1 MAFILDFDLLN
12 KFGSKLVND
21 TGASLDANGSTASGR
36 TKSSLRF
43 EVDASSFKFY
53 GRAFINTLE
62 VGRRATVNQGNGS
75 LRSAILQWIK
85 DKNIIPKGKAT
96 QESLSWAIS
105 NKIHKEGDLL
115 SRTGRNFQGMA
126 KPTEIIYG
134 TINDGRIEQLKK
146 SLLFD
151 VVTQVKKELADAY
164 RSNN

>member
-36 TKSSLRF
+36 TKASLNYKI
-43 EVDASSFKFY
+43 DATSFKFY
-53 GRAFINTLE
+53 GRPFINTLE
-62 VGRRATVNQGNGS
+62 VGRRKTVNAGS
-75 LRSAILQWIK
+75 GTLKAAIREWID
-85 DKNIIPKGKAT
+85 DKNIIPNGISKD
-96 QESLSWAIS
+96 SLAFLIAR
-105 NKIHKEGDLL
+105 KIHKEGDLL
-115 SRTGRNFQGMA
+115 SRTGRNFQGMG

-134 TINDGRIEQLKK
+134 TINDGRIDQLKK

-151 VVTQVKKELADAY
+151 VVTQVKKELANAY